1 MLPVQYFAKLQRIE
15 IKMEHFGLLVAVYQQ
30 QNNFQ
35 AINKSP
41 GPLEAQIQLFLG
53 CHMSN

>member
-1 MLPVQYFAKLQRIE
+1 MFLALPVQYFAKLQRIE

-35 AINKSP
+35 TINRS
-41 GPLEAQIQLFLG
+41 PLEIRPLRSCF
-53 CHMSN
+53 